1 MKIQNHNR
9 IDLHGQHKNMKQH
22 CETHD
27 WLLASHMKM
36 LFLLGPFPTR
46 RDVCHDD
53 WALGF
58 PEDGLPSR
66 LVRGAPPWRRR
77 CLRGSRGCGAGLRQ
91 RSGVR
96 WAELWWARGLLV
108 KWVKLVI
115 EMRTN
120 YRISWWL
127 NGISWWL
134 NGISWWLNGISWW
147 LNGISWWLNGISWWL
162 NGISW
167 WLNGISWWLN
177 RFSWWLNG
185 ISWWLNG
192 IFMVAE
198 WDFMVT

>member
-1 MKIQNHNR
+1 M
-9 IDLHGQHKNMKQH
+9 IDFLPV
-22 CETHD
+22 T
-27 WLLASHMKM
+27 MKM

-177 RFSWWLNG
+177 GISWWLNGISWWLNRFSWWLNG

-192 IFMVAE
+192 ISWWLNGISWWLNDDW
-198 WDFMVT
+198 WDI